1 MTSHEVVEWYVAAW
15 NATDEAERRRLLERA
30 WTEDGAYTDPT
41 AYVAGRE
48 ALIAHIGAFHGRTPG
63 TWFDVIAGPDGHHQ
77 RVRFIWRLNANRITL
92 REGLDV
98 GELAEDGRLRG
109 IVGFF
114 GPLPAVVR

>member
-1 MTSHEVVEWYVAAW
+1 MTSREVVEWYVAAW

-41 AYVAGRE
+41 AQVVGRE
-48 ALIAHIGAFHGRTPG
+48 TLIAHIGALHRRTPG
-63 TWFDVIAGPDGHHQ
+63 ARFDVIAGPDGHHQ
-77 RVRFIWRLNANRITL
+77 HVRFIWRLTTNGSTL

-98 GELAEDGRLRG
+98 GEIAEDGRLHG

-114 GPLPAVVR
+114 GPLPS